1 MNAQTALAAGF
12 TDPVFE
18 AQTAFRAAMDA
29 LSRPGTPALYTPAL
43 APPAPLTP
51 AAAGIALALLDFE
64 VRFWLAPS
72 LDKRDVGTFLRFHTG
87 ATAVETASEAD
98 FALLDLARDP
108 FDLAIFKPG
117 EPAYPDRSTT
127 VLALVDSVE
136 TGGGLS
142 LAGPGIRSV
151 NPLGVAPLPDD
162 FAVIW
167 QANTARY
174 PLGVDMIFAA
184 PGAVL
189 GLPRSTRILQGA
201 R

>member
-1 MNAQTALAAGF
+1 MAQQALAAGF
-12 TDPVFE
+12 AQPVFD

-29 LSRPGTPALYTPAL
+29 LARPGIPVPYVPALT
-43 APPAPLTP
+43 PPAPLTP
-51 AAAGIALALLDFE
+51 AAAGIAMALLDFE
-64 VRFWLAPS
+64 VSFWLAPS
-72 LDKRDVGTFLRFHTG
+72 LAEGAVGAFLRFHTG
-87 ATAVETASEAD
+87 ASEVSNPAAAD
-98 FALLDLARDP
+98 FALLDLARDML
-108 FDLAIFKPG
+108 DLARFKPG
-117 EPAYPDRSTT
+117 ETAYPDRSTT

-142 LAGPGIRSV
+142 LAGPGIRAV

-162 FAVIW
+162 FAPHW
-167 QANTARY
+167 QVNGARY
-174 PLGVDMIFAA
+174 PLGVDMLFAA